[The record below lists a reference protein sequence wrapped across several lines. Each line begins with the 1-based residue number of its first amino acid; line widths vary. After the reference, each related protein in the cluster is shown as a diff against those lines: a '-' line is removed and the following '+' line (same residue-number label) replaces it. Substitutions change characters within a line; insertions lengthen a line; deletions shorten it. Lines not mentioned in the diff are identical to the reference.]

1 MSYNCKGDDMA
12 NIDFSKEI
20 NKLMLTFEQGYI
32 KSNYSLRTR
41 NNPPVTVKES
51 QIIEAVDLLAHKKEN
66 IISNVANYL
75 LMGES
80 ILSVAVNTLER
91 KGYLRRV
98 KGKLDKRTTYL
109 ELLPLSNGVL
119 HKQTDFH
126 KQLILKAFKGLKKHD
141 VQELDNPAS
150 KLLIGLINFLK
161 PFQTSACNREEML
174 KSEIDSNSEMNVY
187 SKLYKSF
194 QLMSLLQEQLLEKHN
209 TNLSISEYLFLK
221 SIQDFKDNGEPA
233 TNNSLAERLSVN
245 NSTISI
251 TLKVLEK
258 KGMIIRDVN
267 PNNRRSVNISLL
279 PRASKI
285 LDDLA
290 NENIKMLS
298 NYLQNLSRDK
308 INLLDQL
315 LSNVMLAIAY

>member
-1 MSYNCKGDDMA
+1 MFYNREGDCMSNV
-12 NIDFSKEI
+12 DFSKEI
-20 NKLMLTFEQGYI
+20 KKLLLTFEQGYI
-32 KSNYSLRTR
+32 KSNHSLRNL
-41 NNPPVTVKES
+41 NNPPVTVKEA
-51 QIIEAVDLLAHKKEN
+51 QIIEAVDLLTHKKEN
-66 IISNVANYL
+66 IISHVANYL

-80 ILSVAVNTLER
+80 ILSVATNTLER
-91 KGYLRRV
+91 KGYLKRV
-98 KGKLDKRTTYL
+98 KGKVDKRTTYL
-109 ELLPLSNGVL
+109 ELTALSNGVL
-119 HKQTDFH
+119 HTQTDFH
-126 KQLILKAFKGLKKHD
+126 KQIILKAFKGLKKFD
-141 VQELDNPAS
+141 IQELDNPAS
-150 KLLIGLINFLK
+150 KLLSGLINFLK
-161 PFQTSACNREEML
+161 PFQTTACNRDEML
-174 KSEIDSNSEMNVY
+174 RNDINSTPEMNVY

-194 QLMSLLQEQLLEKHN
+194 QLMSLLQEQLLEKFN
-209 TNLSISEYLFLK
+209 TNLSISEYLLLK
-221 SIQDFKDNGEPA
+221 AIQDIKDNEEPA
-233 TNNSLAERLSVN
+233 TNNRLAERLSVN

-251 TLKVLEK
+251 ALRVLEK